1 MLTKEREDKSQE
13 KSEEKNNVFWSKAK
27 KAVKALIFTA
37 GFVCIFLSLTK
48 LMQYKAA
55 VTRIDPFFDIEEPI
69 DVMLFGTSH
78 VIDGV
83 LPFELWGDY
92 GISSYNFGNNA
103 ARIPLTYWMMENVF
117 DYQVPKLVV
126 VDCSYLSSDTKTSTT
141 LQQAHNV
148 LDAFPLTKT
157 KRAAIDD
164 LFEEEEK
171 LEFLW
176 PFSVYH
182 DRWSELTKADF
193 VVEYNDELGATP
205 KNEVAVPA
213 EYAQL
218 AQGTKLANETL
229 AMEYLGKLI
238 ESCKA
243 QGVDVLLTYL
253 PCPAN
258 SKRQKEANSAYDI
271 AEKYGV
277 NYINFLELA
286 DVVNYATDCNDA
298 DSHLNA
304 SGAKKVTEYLGA
316 YILAHYDISDRREEK
331 AFSSWN
337 ADYAAYAEKKM
348 EAFKTQKTLSSYL
361 MLLADKDVQSRIYV
375 REDSVI
381 LQNERLAALLYNA
394 AQYGFQ
400 SEVHVL
406 DAEAFAAENGGD
418 ASADIRLEVSRA
430 DSGEPV
436 DLTCFTVTKEQP
448 LTIKRTQNPTDK

>member
-1 MLTKEREDKSQE
+1 MLTKEREEKPRE
-13 KSEEKNNVFWSKAK
+13 KSEEKNNMLWNKAK
-27 KAVKALIFTA
+27 KAVRAAVFTA
-37 GFVCIFLSLTK
+37 GFVCLFLSLTR

-55 VTRIDPFFDIEEPI
+55 VTRIDPFFDIKEPV
-69 DVMLFGTSH
+69 DVMFFGTSH

-83 LPFELWGDY
+83 LPCELWGNY

-103 ARIPLTYWMMENVF
+103 ARIPLTYWMMENVL

-182 DRWSELTKADF
+182 TRWSELTKADF
-193 VVEYNDELGATP
+193 VVEYNGELGATP

-213 EYAQL
+213 EYAKL
-218 AQGTKLANETL
+218 AEGTKLSGETL
-229 AMEYLGKLI
+229 AMEYLGRLI

-243 QGVDVLLTYL
+243 RGVEVLLTYL
-253 PCPAN
+253 PCPAD

-277 NYINFLELA
+277 NYINFLELEN
-286 DVVNYATDCNDA
+286 VVNYNTDCSDA

-304 SGAKKVTEYLGA
+304 SGAKKVTGYLGE
-316 YILAHYDISDRREEK
+316 YILAHYDISDRREE
-331 AFSSWN
+331 AEFSAWN
-337 ADYAAYAEKKM
+337 KNYSAYIENKM
-348 EAFKTQKTLSSYL
+348 TAIQTQDTLSSYL
-361 MLLADKDVQSRIYV
+361 MLLADKDVQSRVYV

-381 LQNERLAALLYNA
+381 LQNERLYALLGNA
-394 AQYGFQ
+394 AQYGFS
-400 SEVHVL
+400 SEFHKL
-406 DAEAFAAENGGD
+406 DADDFSSVNAGNTE
-418 ASADIRLEVSRA
+418 ADIRLEVLRA

-436 DLTCFTVTKEQP
+436 DAVCFTVAKEEP
-448 LTIKRTQNPTDK
+448 LIIRRSAAPAAE